1 MAKPT
6 LLQWDQPDSVHKCLG
21 LPPPLAVHPTRGL
34 VVFVCFPATSHLLIS
49 DSAATGADGL
59 NMLTD
64 RAACATEATCP
75 PGQMREAGT
84 VQSGVQV
91 QQGARVNPRFPWVTL
106 GAKLRSQSC

>member
-6 LLQWDQPDSVHKCLG
+6 LLQWDQPDSLCINVLG
-21 LPPPLAVHPTRGL
+21 LPPPLPVHSKRGL

-49 DSAATGADGL
+49 DSAAPGGDGL

-91 QQGARVNPRFPWVTL
+91 QQGACVNPRFP
-106 GAKLRSQSC
+106 